1 MNLTVLSLFLGSTSH
16 SPLFNHA
23 GLTLSSVRV
32 SRHFSPIVYDFS
44 SRLQRLSLTRSQFQH
59 VLSPPVA
66 IASKSEY
73 QHEKFTSTL
82 KLDKTERTYYVED
95 CLFLDCRNGGGSGGG
110 LSIDA
115 TESTLKVTRCGFR
128 GCSADSAG
136 GAIYTNAA
144 YVDLISVCATKC
156 SASKYPGFYLNA
168 GKEVTM
174 THCHITEFDNEE
186 TTSASSSLVCD
197 QTSAVKNSNF
207 SRNSLKSADSVFA
220 FYAKTLKV
228 TQLQFEQNTCKSI
241 IHLKAASMTELT
253 LMNFCRNEGKEY
265 LINIDSAT
273 YSITFR
279 NCYFQEDRSEYYV
292 NKYCTFA
299 DCVFQDEAGAV
310 EKKFTGGSP
319 QTRDCKFGSSET
331 GDMQISNQQAC
342 WGTPDTPGPS
352 EVPPRTETVR
362 QGISPG
368 LVFGII
374 FLLVVV
380 GLSAFF
386 IQRRMCRRQYKD
398 TQLLMYV

>member
-16 SPLFNHA
+16 SPLFNRA

-73 QHEKFTSTL
+73 QHQKFTSTL
-82 KLDKTERTYYVED
+82 KLDGAERTYYVED
-95 CLFLDCRNGGGSGGG
+95 CLFLDCRNGDGSGGG
-110 LSIDA
+110 LSINA
-115 TESTLKVTRCGFR
+115 AESTLKVTRCGFR

-136 GAIYTNAA
+136 GAMFTNAA
-144 YVDLISVCATKC
+144 YVDLISACATKC

-174 THCHITEFDNEE
+174 THCHITEFDNAE
-186 TTSASSSLVCD
+186 TTSAASSFMCD
-197 QTSAVKNSNF
+197 QTSAVMNSNF

-220 FYAKTLKV
+220 FFAKTLKA
-228 TQLQFEQNTCKSI
+228 TQLQFENNNCKSI
-241 IHLKAASMTELT
+241 MFLKAASTTEVT
-253 LMNFCRNEGKEY
+253 QVNFCRNEGKEY
-265 LINIDSAT
+265 LIKIDQNT

-279 NCYFQEDRSEYYV
+279 ECYFQEDRSQYYV

-299 DCVFQDEAGAV
+299 NCVFQEEASAV

-319 QTRDCKFGSSET
+319 QTKECKFGSSET
-331 GDMQISNQQAC
+331 GDMKISNQQEC
-342 WGTPDTPGPS
+342 WGTPDTPAPS
-352 EVPPRTETVR
+352 EVPPKTETVK

-380 GLSAFF
+380 GLSGFF
-386 IQRRMCRRQYKD
+386 ISKRMCRRQYKD